1 MKAMLLAAGLGTRLR
16 PLTEDR
22 PKALTEIDGESLIAR
37 HVRRLVTAGVSDIVI
52 NLSYRGEKI
61 REHLGTGQRH
71 GAKIVYSDEGEQPL
85 ETGGGVLAALP
96 LLGGEPFLLVNSD
109 VVTDFDFAILEPG
122 RRLGTLVLV
131 PNPPHHPAGDFG
143 LDAQSLLTDT
153 EPRLTFSGISVL
165 DPAVFAHSG
174 STSAQRLDS
183 SKRALRCAPHTRNAT
198 PITRC
203 SSGVASPPSG
213 PSPCRGHPARL

>member
-165 DPAVFAHSG
+165 DPAVFANCRPG
-174 STSAQRLDS
+174 RQPLKPILDAQIAN
-183 SKRALRCAPHTRNAT
+183 RALAGLRYDSLWIDVGTE
-198 PITRC
+198 
-203 SSGVASPPSG
+203 
-213 PSPCRGHPARL
+213 ARLEQARTALRAAHA